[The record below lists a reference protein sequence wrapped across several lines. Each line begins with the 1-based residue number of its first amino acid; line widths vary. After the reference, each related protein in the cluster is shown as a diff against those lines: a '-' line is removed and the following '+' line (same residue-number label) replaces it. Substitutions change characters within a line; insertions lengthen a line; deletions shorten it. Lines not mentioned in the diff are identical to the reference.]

1 MGVVLFILV
10 AVYLLYLAIK
20 GKGKI
25 YSLERIYEDKVKL
38 HVKQVRILLFIDAAM
53 LLGVSALELLGIFED
68 MVWLRFV
75 LGAVIIAPL
84 IAIPAL
90 TYKHTDPEK
99 RFQPVPSRYS
109 DEARNKEKANPGHD
123 GDEEQR
129 AAKTPA
135 KPRTESGVDDGSAEN
150 RFTILTPRTLSKSID
165 KRD

>member
-90 TYKHTDPEK
+90 TCTPTRKSGSSPCRRATATKPGTKK
-99 RFQPVPSRYS
+99 RQIQAMTATKNKGRRKPLQSRGQ
-109 DEARNKEKANPGHD
+109 N
-123 GDEEQR
+123 R
-129 AAKTPA
+129 AWTTAALKI
-135 KPRTESGVDDGSAEN
+135 

>member
-109 DEARNKEKANPGHD
+109 DEARNKEKANPGHA

-150 RFTILTPRTLSKSID
+150 PFYDPD
-165 KRD
+165 PEDFE

>member
-1 MGVVLFILV
+1 MYKRQVLFILV

-75 LGAVIIAPL
+75 PVSYTHLDV
-84 IAIPAL
+84 
-90 TYKHTDPEK
+90 YK
-99 RFQPVPSRYS
+99 RQS
-109 DEARNKEKANPGHD
+109 
-123 GDEEQR
+123 
-129 AAKTPA
+129 
-135 KPRTESGVDDGSAEN
+135 
-150 RFTILTPRTLSKSID
+150 L
-165 KRD
+165 

>member
-1 MGVVLFILV
+1 MV

-75 LGAVIIAPL
+75 PVSYTHLDV
-84 IAIPAL
+84 
-90 TYKHTDPEK
+90 YK
-99 RFQPVPSRYS
+99 RQS
-109 DEARNKEKANPGHD
+109 
-123 GDEEQR
+123 
-129 AAKTPA
+129 
-135 KPRTESGVDDGSAEN
+135 
-150 RFTILTPRTLSKSID
+150 L
-165 KRD
+165 

>member
-1 MGVVLFILV
+1 M
-10 AVYLLYLAIK
+10 
-20 GKGKI
+20 
-25 YSLERIYEDKVKL
+25 
-38 HVKQVRILLFIDAAM
+38 LFIDAAM

-129 AAKTPA
+129 AAKTLQSRGQNRA
-135 KPRTESGVDDGSAEN
+135 WTTAALKI